1 MDLALLLDTSI
12 ILSTKEHIVEP
23 KPTAVD
29 LKLQLQSFYF
39 NQKNRRLWISI
50 NQNKVH
56 LWFAI
61 KKKDA
66 DCCGGSKDSKNAVTE
81 NTPS

>member
-39 NQKNRRLWISI
+39 NQKIEDYELVLIRIRYTCDL
-50 NQNKVH
+50 
-56 LWFAI
+56 LLR
-61 KKKDA
+61 KKMLIVVVEA
-66 DCCGGSKDSKNAVTE
+66 RIVRMQ
-81 NTPS
+81 